1 MKGSIKTMPKEILI
15 DKLANLSVQ
24 IGANV
29 QKDQIVVVNGSTESK
44 DIVRIV
50 TEKAYQAGAKKVV
63 VNWRDEHTSKMA
75 VEYQTVDTLTD
86 IPEYTINKFQYLVEQ
101 GACVISIVSP
111 IPGLNKGLD
120 PQKQQAVAIASSKA
134 LNFYREHMMGNRSQW
149 TIIAA
154 SNPVWA
160 KKVFPNKEENEAVEA
175 LWQAI
180 FNASRVTEENDPI
193 KEWNEHNARLIAHN
207 KILNDYQFK
216 SLHFKNDLGTDLTVE
231 LVNKHVWSG
240 GQEEA
245 TTGVIFNPNIP
256 TEENFTM
263 PLKTGVNGKVVAT
276 KPLDY
281 QGNLIE
287 DFWLEFKDGQ
297 VVNYDAKE
305 GKDNLK
311 NLIEFDEGSSFLGE
325 VALISHDSPISN
337 ANILFYNTLFDE
349 NASCHLALGRAYPM
363 NIQGGTEMS
372 KEELEKHGYNNSM
385 AHVDFM
391 FGSKDMNIV
400 GQTKDGNKVQIFKD
414 GNFVI

>member
-1 MKGSIKTMPKEILI
+1 MPKELLI

-29 QKDQIVVVNGSTESK
+29 QKNQVVVVNGSTESK
-44 DIVRIV
+44 EIVRKV
-50 TEKAYQAGAKKVV
+50 VEEAYKAGAKEVI
-63 VNWRDEHTSKMA
+63 VNWRDDYTGKMA
-75 VEYQTVDTLTD
+75 VEYQTIENLQV
-86 IPEYTINKFQYLVEQ
+86 IPEYAINRFQYFVDN

-111 IPGLNKGLD
+111 IPGINKDLD
-120 PQKQQAVAIASSKA
+120 PKKQQAQAVASSKA

-160 KKVFPNKEENEAVEA
+160 KKVFPNLEENEAVEA
-175 LWQAI
+175 LWNAI
-180 FNASRVTEENDPI
+180 FEASRVTEENNPV
-193 KEWNEHNARLIAHN
+193 KEWQEHNERLIKHN
-207 KILNDYQFK
+207 QILNDYQFK
-216 SLHFKNDLGTDLTVE
+216 SLHFKNDIGTDLTVE
-231 LVNKHVWSG
+231 LVNNHVWSG
-240 GQEEA
+240 GQEIG
-245 TTGVIFNPNIP
+245 TNGVTFNPNIP

-297 VVNYDAKE
+297 VVKYDAKA

-325 VALISHDSPISN
+325 VALISYDSPISQS
-337 ANILFYNTLFDE
+337 NILFFNTLFDE

-391 FGSKDMNIV
+391 FGSKDLDII
-400 GQTKDGNKVQIFKD
+400 GETKDGKKVQIFKD

>member
-1 MKGSIKTMPKEILI
+1 MPKELLI

-24 IGANV
+24 VGANV
-29 QKDQIVVVNGSTESK
+29 QQDQVVVVNGSTESK
-44 DIVRIV
+44 EIVRKV
-50 TEKAYQAGAKKVV
+50 VEEAYKAGAKEVI
-63 VNWRDEHTSKMA
+63 VNWRDDYTGKMN
-75 VEYQTVDTLTD
+75 VEYQSIETLQN
-86 IPEYTINKFQYLVEQ
+86 IPEYAIERFKYFVDQ

-111 IPGLNKGLD
+111 IPGLNKNLD
-120 PQKQQAVAIASSKA
+120 PKKQQAQAVASSKA

-160 KKVFPNKEENEAVEA
+160 QKVFPGKDEDEATEA
-175 LWQAI
+175 LWEAI
-180 FNASRVTEENDPI
+180 FKASRVTENNDPV
-193 KEWNEHNARLIAHN
+193 KDWEEHNHRLIKHN

-216 SLHFKNDLGTDLTVE
+216 SLHFKNDLGTDLRVE
-231 LVNKHVWSG
+231 LVKNHVWSG
-240 GQEEA
+240 GQELA
-245 TTGVIFNPNIP
+245 TNGTVFNPNIP

-287 DFWLEFKDGQ
+287 DFWLEFKDGK
-297 VVNYDAKE
+297 VVDYDAKE
-305 GKDNLK
+305 GKDNLQ
-311 NLIEFDEGSSFLGE
+311 NLIEFDEGSSYLGE
-325 VALISHDSPISN
+325 VALIGYDSPISQS
-337 ANILFYNTLFDE
+337 NILFFNTLFDE

-363 NIQGGTEMS
+363 NIKGGNDMS

-391 FGSKDMNIV
+391 FGSKDLDIV
-400 GQTKDGNKVQIFKD
+400 GYTPDGKEVQIFKD

>member
-1 MKGSIKTMPKEILI
+1 MPKELLI

-29 QKDQIVVVNGSTESK
+29 QKDQVVVVNGSTESK
-44 DIVRIV
+44 EIVRKV
-50 TEKAYQAGAKKVV
+50 VEEAYKAGAKEVI
-63 VNWRDEHTSKMA
+63 VNWRDDYTGKMA
-75 VEYQTVDTLTD
+75 VEYQTIENLQV
-86 IPEYTINKFQYLVEQ
+86 IPEYAINRFQYFVDN

-111 IPGLNKGLD
+111 IPGINKDLD
-120 PQKQQAVAIASSKA
+120 PKKQQAQAVASSKA

-160 KKVFPNKEENEAVEA
+160 KKVFPNLEENEAVEA
-175 LWQAI
+175 LWNAI
-180 FNASRVTEENDPI
+180 FEASRVTEENNPV
-193 KEWNEHNARLIAHN
+193 KEWQEHNERLIKHN
-207 KILNDYQFK
+207 QILNDYQFK
-216 SLHFKNDLGTDLTVE
+216 SLHFKNDIGTDLTVE
-231 LVNKHVWSG
+231 LVNNHVWSG
-240 GQEEA
+240 GQEIG
-245 TTGVIFNPNIP
+245 TNGVTFNPNIP

-297 VVNYDAKE
+297 VVKYDAKA

-325 VALISHDSPISN
+325 VALISYDSPISQS
-337 ANILFYNTLFDE
+337 NILFFNTLFDE

-391 FGSKDMNIV
+391 FGSKDLDII
-400 GQTKDGNKVQIFKD
+400 GETKDGKKVQIFKD

>member
-1 MKGSIKTMPKEILI
+1 MPKEILI

-24 IGANV
+24 VGANV
-29 QKDQIVVVNGSTESK
+29 QKDQVVVVNASTETR
-44 DIVRIV
+44 DIARKVV
-50 TEKAYQAGAKKVV
+50 EKAYQAGAKEVI
-63 VNWRDEHTSKMA
+63 VNWRDEYTGKMA
-75 VEYQTVDTLTD
+75 VEYQSIESLEN
-86 IPEYTINKFQYLVEQ
+86 IPEYAISRYKYFVDN

-111 IPGLNKGLD
+111 IPGLNKDLD
-120 PQKQQAVAIASSKA
+120 PKKQQAQAIASSKA

-154 SNPVWA
+154 SNPIWA
-160 KKVFPNKEENEAVEA
+160 KKVFPNLDEDQAVEA
-175 LWQAI
+175 LWDAI
-180 FNASRVTEENDPI
+180 FKASRVSEDNDPVEEWLKHNSSLI
-193 KEWNEHNARLIAHN
+193 KHNQ
-207 KILNDYQFK
+207 ILNDYQFK
-216 SLHFKNDLGTDLTVE
+216 SLYFKNALGTDLKVD
-231 LVNKHVWSG
+231 LVNNHVWSG
-240 GQEEA
+240 GQEEG
-245 TTGVIFNPNIP
+245 TNGVVFNPNIP

-287 DFWLEFKDGQ
+287 DFWLEFKDGK

-305 GKDNLK
+305 GKENLK
-311 NLIEFDEGSSFLGE
+311 NLIEFDEGSSYLGE
-325 VALISHDSPISN
+325 VALISHNSPISQS
-337 ANILFYNTLFDE
+337 NILFFNTLFDE

-372 KEELEKHGYNNSM
+372 KEELAKHGYNNSM

-391 FGSKDMNIV
+391 FGSEDMDIV
-400 GQTKDGNKVQIFKD
+400 GESKDGKKVQIFKD